1 MKSFITPTYIF
12 TPGVSGVGTIDLS
25 SISNFDIKRLVAIIN
40 ITTNTIIYNVANF
53 LAGFNAVNGAIITLD
68 FDTSS
73 MSSNDLLQIIYDT
86 DDAITNNELIEA
98 IQSLRMSINALNKSG
113 AGLSTV
119 DTGGRLRVL
128 IDAITANLTLS
139 NVTTLSNQTSVGGYA
154 ANDKIPALM
163 SIRSGNIRNNINVT

>member
-40 ITTNTIIYNVANF
+40 ITTNTIIYNVANS
-53 LAGFNAVNGAIITLD
+53 LAGFSAVNGATITLD

-73 MSSNDLLQIIYDT
+73 MSSTDLLQIIYDT

-98 IQSLRMSINALNKSG
+98 ISSLRMSINALNKSG

-119 DTGGRLRVL
+119 DTVGRLRTVL
-128 IDAITANLTLS
+128 DTTSSINSINIVATLT
-139 NVTTLSNQTSVGGYA
+139 NQTSIGGYA
-154 ANDKIPALM
+154 ANNQIPALM
-163 SIRSGNIRNNINVT
+163 GIHSGGNRNNINVT